1 MDSMSVTLDVSHEAM
16 FPLNVE
22 SKNML
27 VMFVTLDVSHEA
39 MVPLNADAGDALLNR
54 RLIFVTRVV
63 TMLLKGTKFPAL
75 VK

>member
-1 MDSMSVTLDVSHEAM
+1 VTLDVSHEAM

-39 MVPLNADAGDALLNR
+39 MVPLNAIPSNR
-54 RLIFVTRVV
+54 KLIFVTRVV
-63 TMLLKGTKFPAL
+63 TMLLKGTKFPAF